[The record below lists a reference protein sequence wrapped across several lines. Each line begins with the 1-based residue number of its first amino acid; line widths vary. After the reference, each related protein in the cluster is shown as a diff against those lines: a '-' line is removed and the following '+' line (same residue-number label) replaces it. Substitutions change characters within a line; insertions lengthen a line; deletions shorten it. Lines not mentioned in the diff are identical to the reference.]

1 MNREIIPFTTQEK
14 WLNDRAVDVTS
25 TEIAA
30 LFGISPYLTK
40 YEIWHRKHN
49 KDLGQF
55 ELNERMKWG
64 SRLQDSIAAGV
75 AEDNGWTIRKM
86 TEYIRLTDLNAGSSF
101 DFAIGEVNAPYH
113 AVLEIK
119 NVDGLAFKEGWL
131 VDGDNVEAPPHIELQ
146 VQYQMWVAG
155 VSHATIAALV
165 GGNRV
170 VLINREAD
178 KEVQQK
184 IEKVLSDFWESIAL
198 NKEPEPDFKRD
209 AEFVAS
215 LYKKA
220 VKDSEIFADDEVS
233 VMAREYKRWGDVEKK
248 AKETKAEYKAKIL
261 IKVGTASKV
270 VGEEFSIALGETKGS
285 SYMVER
291 KPGRNFRI
299 YFKGE
304 AIND

>member
-14 WLNDRAVDVTS
+14 WLRDRAVDVTS

-40 YEIWHRKHN
+40 YELWHRKNN

-55 ELNERMKWG
+55 EANERMRWG
-64 SRLQDSIAAGV
+64 TRLQDSIAQGV
-75 AEDNGWTIRKM
+75 AEDNGFKIRKM
-86 TEYIRLTDLNAGSSF
+86 SEYIRLVDFNAGSSF
-101 DFAIGEVNAPYH
+101 DFIVTDPDPMKL
-113 AVLEIK
+113 LEIK

-146 VQYQMWVAG
+146 VQYQMWVSGQTKA
-155 VSHATIAALV
+155 VIAALV

-170 VLINREAD
+170 VLIDREAD
-178 KEVQQK
+178 KEVQAK
-184 IEKVLSDFWESIAL
+184 IEKVLSEFWESISL
-198 NKEPEPDFKRD
+198 GKEPEPDFKRD

-220 VKDSEIFADDEVS
+220 VKDTEIFADDEVS
-233 VMAREYKRWGDVEKK
+233 AMAREYKRWGDVEKK

-270 VGEEFSIALGETKGS
+270 LGEEFSIALGETKGS